1 MDKELAQLRTLLSEE
16 REETVG
22 GQQFIT
28 GHIGDKEIILQKCG
42 IGKVNA
48 AVGATSLIIHYHPD
62 MVLSTGCAGGA
73 DTHLH
78 VTDVVVGSHY
88 TYHDAYC
95 GSEVAYGQFV
105 GMPALF
111 EGDANLVEKALALDG
126 PTRIHSGLMVSGDW
140 FVDSREK
147 MSEIL
152 GNFPT
157 AKAVDMESCA
167 IAQTCY
173 LHGVPFVS
181 FRVISDVP
189 LSDEKAAQYFDF
201 WSRLANGSFEVTKT
215 FIESL

>member
-1 MDKELAQLRTLLSEE
+1 MAKKDKLKSLRIGR
-16 REETVG
+16 REFHDKVINHFNQNPD
-22 GQQFIT
+22 GQYNYKQIS
-28 GHIGDKEIILQKCG
+28 
-42 IGKVNA
+42 A

-78 VTDVVVGSHY
+78 VTDVVVGSQY

-95 GSEVAYGQFV
+95 GSEVAYGQLV

-111 EGDANLVEKALALDG
+111 EGAADLVEKALALDG

>member
-28 GHIGDKEIILQKCG
+28 GQIGDKEIILQKCG

-78 VTDVVVGSHY
+78 VTDVVVGSQY

-111 EGDANLVEKALALDG
+111 EGDADLVEKALALDG